1 VCDSKKKKKKKIKR
15 KYWKRRRKKKM
26 GLMFKGGR
34 YIFGKEIVLIGGR
47 LKRN

>member
-1 VCDSKKKKKKKIKR
+1 VIPKKKKKKDQKKILEEK
-15 KYWKRRRKKKM
+15 KKKKM

-47 LKRN
+47 LERN

>member
-1 VCDSKKKKKKKIKR
+1 VCDSKKKKKKDQKKILEEK
-15 KYWKRRRKKKM
+15 KKKKM

-47 LKRN
+47 LERN

>member
-1 VCDSKKKKKKKIKR
+1 VIPKKKKKNNKIK
-15 KYWKRRRKKKM
+15 YFNIIIKKKM

>member
-1 VCDSKKKKKKKIKR
+1 VCDSKKKKKRSKENIGR
-15 KYWKRRRKKKM
+15 EEEKKKM

-47 LKRN
+47 LERN

>member
-1 VCDSKKKKKKKIKR
+1 VIPKKKKKKDKKKILEEK
-15 KYWKRRRKKKM
+15 KKKKM

-47 LKRN
+47 LERN